1 MLVYGFNASECFLVN
16 FLFCYLIFRTGEEDK
31 MILRLK
37 DIERLREIAQ
47 VFKSVGVI
55 IGVFLGIDLRLER
68 FIDNGDD
75 IIKAMAQSDFFSDIE
90 FRYGAEGELLRILHQ
105 NKISPLSVVIVLIMH
120 LFQIT
125 FINTLRSAV
134 FVRGDEVTIIVM

>member
-1 MLVYGFNASECFLVN
+1 MELFLVF
-16 FLFCYLIFRTGEEDK
+16 FLFCYLVFRSGEEDK
-31 MILRLK
+31 VIFRLK

-47 VFKSVGVI
+47 VFKRICII
-55 IGVFLGIDLRLER
+55 IGVILGIDLRLER
-68 FIDNGDD
+68 FVDNGDE
-75 IIKAMAQSDFFSDIE
+75 IIKATAQSDFFADIE
-90 FRYGAEGELLRILHQ
+90 FRYGAEGELLRIFHQ
-105 NKISPLSVVIVLIMH
+105 NKISPLAVVIVLIVH